1 MCFQN
6 VICIIISQKEGS
18 MGSYGK
24 TLCPD
29 LSLVSRLI
37 TTVKEY
43 RCLGI
48 IWMQEYLVH
57 KLSLHI
63 LKVVCIASNKNC
75 TGIGGGGGGSL
86 NLCWQIQLSF
96 LQDPKLWDCVKG
108 NIAKNGYCAP
118 QCAKWKKKVKDVLN
132 NLK

>member
-48 IWMQEYLVH
+48 IWMQEHLVH

-75 TGIGGGGGGSL
+75 TGIGWRWRWELEFMLADSAL
-86 NLCWQIQLSF
+86 LSARPKALKLC
-96 LQDPKLWDCVKG
+96 KR
-108 NIAKNGYCAP
+108 NIVKNGYCAP
-118 QCAKWKKKVKDVLN
+118 QCAKWKKKGKRCLE
-132 NLK
+132 

>member
-96 LQDPKLWDCVKG
+96 LQDPKL
-108 NIAKNGYCAP
+108 
-118 QCAKWKKKVKDVLN
+118 
-132 NLK
+132 